1 MSASGVRI
9 SILLFC
15 SQSVRSVDEV
25 LESLLAYVREQGPS
39 HELIVAL
46 DGQLVGLYA
55 RFQERLAEEPQA
67 TLIALHAQ
75 QGQVA
80 TIRAGLAVANGQW
93 IVTFPSYPQVDTDAI
108 APVLEGLA
116 GGADYVVGY
125 RVGRRGSPLKRLA
138 SRAFNQLIHA
148 TTGVAFRDLA
158 CGIHGMR
165 SAVSRAVPNYGD
177 NQLYLPILLAR
188 EGFRVTEVAVP
199 AGRSE
204 PGIHLFSPAALA
216 RRGLDVLALSYLVRF
231 TQKPLRPFGAVGVVL
246 TFIGSALCVVLL
258 YQRLVLHQPLADR
271 PLLLLALLLVT
282 SGIQIVILGFLGE
295 LLIYLHFR
303 DQVNYRVQEEIGGTV
318 APPASGPAERRHG

>member
-1 MSASGVRI
+1 MSAGGVRI

-15 SQSVRSVDEV
+15 SQSVRSVDQV
-25 LESLLAYVREQGPS
+25 LESLLQYVHEQGPD

-46 DGQLVGLYA
+46 DGHLVGLYA
-55 RFQERLAEEPQA
+55 RFQERLADEPQV
-67 TLIALHAQ
+67 TLISLHSQ

-80 TIRAGLAVANGQW
+80 TIRAGLAVARGQS

-116 GGADYVVGY
+116 AGADYVVGY

-138 SRAFNQLIHA
+138 SRAFNGVIHA

-188 EGFRVTEVAVP
+188 EGYRVAEVAVP

-204 PGIHLFSPAALA
+204 PGFHLFSPAALA

-246 TFIGSALCVVLL
+246 TAIGLALCAVLL
-258 YQRLVLHQPLADR
+258 YQRIILHQPLADR

-282 SGIQIVILGFLGE
+282 SGIQVVILGFLGE
-295 LLIYLHFR
+295 LMIYLHFR
-303 DQVNYRVQEEIGGTV
+303 DQVNYRVNDEIGGSH
-318 APPASGPAERRHG
+318 AEAEQAERRHG

>member
-67 TLIALHAQ
+67 TLIALHSQ

-116 GGADYVVGY
+116 GGADYIVGY
-125 RVGRRGSPLKRLA
+125 RVGRRGSLLKRLA
-138 SRAFNQLIHA
+138 SRSFNQLVHA

-188 EGFRVTEVAVP
+188 EGFRVAEVAVP

-246 TFIGSALCVVLL
+246 TFIGSVLCVVLD
-258 YQRLVLHQPLADR
+258 QPLADR

-318 APPASGPAERRHG
+318 SPSASEKAERRHG